1 MSPRGYVL
9 EEADLLPLS
18 LGAALLGT
26 GGGGNPY
33 IGMLRARE
41 LLRKGATVEILPLE
55 AIRDDDVIGSV
66 GGIGAPVVSVEKIK
80 EGQECLRALRGVE
93 EAMNVR
99 VSALISAEVGGSNSI
114 EPIITA
120 AYAGLPVVDG
130 DGMGRAFPEVQ
141 MSTFF
146 IYGLD
151 PSPGAIA
158 DDKGNVVVFKKV
170 VDMFWLER
178 FARHIAVD
186 MGAAAGFAT
195 APMKGACVKK
205 VAVPGTLTQALDI
218 GRTILDARA
227 KRHNVVERLLS
238 KTGATL
244 FFTGKVADVRRELK
258 GGFAMGEAHL
268 TGVRD
273 HVGSTARVAI
283 QNENLVLWVDGVA
296 VVMVPDLIMNLELE
310 TGEPITTEMLRYG
323 QQIAVIGIPAHDLI
337 KTPQALKV
345 VGPAAFG
352 YPELIYVPLDAPSS
366 VRAAGL
372 GERFALPRRDA
383 EDPQRAL
390 HAKET

>member
-1 MSPRGYVL
+1 MSPRGYAL
-9 EEADLLPLS
+9 KESDLLPLS

-33 IGMLRARE
+33 IGMLQGARTACARAAQSRSC
-41 LLRKGATVEILPLE
+41 RSRPFGTTTI
-55 AIRDDDVIGSV
+55 IGSV

-80 EGQECLRALRGVE
+80 QGQECLRALRGVE

-114 EPIITA
+114 EPILTA

-158 DDKGNVVVFKKV
+158 DDKGNVVVFKTV

-195 APMKGACVKK
+195 APMKGAYVKK
-205 VAVPGTLTQALDI
+205 DRGSRHVDAGARD
-218 GRTILDARA
+218 RT
-227 KRHNVVERLLS
+227 
-238 KTGATL
+238 
-244 FFTGKVADVRRELK
+244 
-258 GGFAMGEAHL
+258 
-268 TGVRD
+268 
-273 HVGSTARVAI
+273 
-283 QNENLVLWVDGVA
+283 
-296 VVMVPDLIMNLELE
+296 
-310 TGEPITTEMLRYG
+310 
-323 QQIAVIGIPAHDLI
+323 HD
-337 KTPQALKV
+337 
-345 VGPAAFG
+345 
-352 YPELIYVPLDAPSS
+352 
-366 VRAAGL
+366 
-372 GERFALPRRDA
+372 PRRA
-383 EDPQRAL
+383 RQAPQRRRAVAREDRGDPLL
-390 HAKET
+390 HRQSRRRSPRAEGWVRHGGGAADGRRRPCGL

>member
-1 MSPRGYVL
+1 MSPSGYVL

-33 IGMLRARE
+33 VGMLRARE
-41 LLRKGATVEILPLE
+41 LLRNGATVEILPLE
-55 AIRDDDVIGSV
+55 AVHDDDMIGSV

-80 EGQECLRALRGVE
+80 QGQECLRALRGVE
-93 EAMNVR
+93 EAVNVR

-114 EPIITA
+114 EPILTA

-130 DGMGRAFPEVQ
+130 DGMGRAFPEIQ

-195 APMKGACVKK
+195 TPMKGAYVKK

-227 KRHNVVERLLS
+227 RRHNVVERLLT

-244 FFTGKVADVRRELK
+244 FFTGKVAGVRRELR
-258 GGFAMGEAHL
+258 GGFAMGEAIL
-268 TGVRD
+268 TGVGD
-273 HVGSTARVAI
+273 HAGSQARVAI
-283 QNENLVLWVDGVA
+283 QNENLVLWVDGRP

-323 QQIAVIGIPAHDLI
+323 QQLAVIGIPAHDLI
-337 KTPQALKV
+337 KTSQALKI

-352 YPELIYVPLDAPSS
+352 YPELTFIPLGAPSHS
-366 VRAAGL
+366 KVR
-372 GERFALPRRDA
+372 R
-383 EDPQRAL
+383 PQ
-390 HAKET
+390 